1 MQKNSL
7 REPENET
14 WGQQSGKIT
23 GVTGGRKAQRNQKQ
37 NKLQSR
43 ALPSRPGHTAEPR
56 VALFS
61 AYFFSLFSFA
71 VSINQLY
78 NKGMIVGHG

>member
-23 GVTGGRKAQRNQKQ
+23 GVTGGRKAQRNQ
-37 NKLQSR
+37 NRINYRAGRCHPGRATLLSR
-43 ALPSRPGHTAEPR
+43 VWP
-56 VALFS
+56 
-61 AYFFSLFSFA
+61 YFLSLFSFA

>member
-14 WGQQSGKIT
+14 GGQ
-23 GVTGGRKAQRNQKQ
+23 
-37 NKLQSR
+37 QSR